1 MNNSISK
8 DEQQEESNESMVK
21 TVSGLLHDLSQ
32 SLLVIHAYVS
42 GCNERMK
49 NNGLSA
55 GEFSEAL
62 KKIDSH
68 TEIMGHKI
76 HTMNQQLS
84 AL

>member
-1 MNNSISK
+1 MNHFILN
-8 DEQQEESNESMVK
+8 DEQQEESNECIVK
-21 TVSGLLHDLSQ
+21 TVSGFLHDLSQ

-42 GCNERMK
+42 GCNERIK

-76 HTMNQQLS
+76 HALNQQLS